1 MSLAA
6 PLRLLSVV
14 FAISLAAAPG
24 PAVPD
29 EGVPVERA
37 RAFVAEIG
45 GEVVAALQSG
55 GPLAEREVAIRDIFQ
70 RGFDIETIARF
81 VLGRYWRLATPEQQ
95 AAYLDAYHGYFAQNY
110 ADRLAG
116 ETVSSFAVI
125 AAHKIDDRQ
134 VIVDTK
140 IERPDVPPLNYGW
153 RVRDAG
159 GGQKVVDV
167 VVEGVSLLITQ
178 RSDFGAVIQ
187 NQGLDGLIESL
198 RQKVAKT

>member
-14 FAISLAAAPG
+14 FALALAAAPG

-29 EGVPVERA
+29 DGVPVERA
-37 RAFVAEIG
+37 RAFVAELG

-55 GPLAEREVAIRDIFQ
+55 RPLAEREVALRDIFL
-70 RGFDIETIARF
+70 RGFDIDTIGRF

-95 AAYLDAYHGYFAQNY
+95 AAYLDAYRGYVVHTY

-116 ETVSSFAVI
+116 ETVSGFAVT
-125 AAHKIDDRQ
+125 AAHEIDGRQ
-134 VIVDTK
+134 VIVETQ
-140 IERPDVPPLNYGW
+140 IERPDAPSLNYGW
-153 RVRDAG
+153 RVREAG
-159 GGQKVVDV
+159 GAPKIVDV

-178 RSDFGAVIQ
+178 RSDFAAAIQ
-187 NQGLDGLIESL
+187 NQGIDGLIVSL
-198 RQKVAKT
+198 RQKVAET